1 MGTRP
6 PEAPPRVRPE
16 KQRRVLSW
24 LIAKLTMVG
33 ALFLVLWSAPS
44 CSTRA
49 HLQIHQSDGLSI
61 VLRELPAEY
70 PSLAPFH
77 YARVIEPNDTFAIL
91 EPLQYDVGS
100 QLPFSRG
107 HQHRV
112 FTRHQAEVLAPAL
125 AKALNLALPH
135 EVAAFIVSDAQKPHR
150 CTKGLAFVD
159 DDDLHLIIEE
169 LRNPFSPGEQISS
182 QQQGSGL
189 ELVAGDRQRHYVHHS
204 GGMGAILNWIITSLH

>member
-1 MGTRP
+1 METRP
-6 PEAPPRVRPE
+6 PEAPQCVRPE

-24 LIAKLTMVG
+24 LIGKLTMVG

-49 HLQIHQSDGLSI
+49 HLQIHQSDGLSV
-61 VLRELPAEY
+61 VLRELPAGY

-91 EPLQYDVGS
+91 EPLHYDVGS
-100 QLPFSRG
+100 QLPFSREER
-107 HQHRV
+107 HRV

-135 EVAAFIVSDAQKPHR
+135 EVAAFIVSDAQKPPR
-150 CTKGLAFVD
+150 GTKGLAFVHGHE
-159 DDDLHLIIEE
+159 LHLIIEE
-169 LRNPFSPGEQISS
+169 LRTSFSQREQTSD
-182 QQQGSGL
+182 QQQKPRW
-189 ELVAGDRQRHYVHHS
+189 ELLPGGTQRHYVHHS
-204 GGMGAILNWIITSLH
+204 GGTSTIPNWIITPLQ